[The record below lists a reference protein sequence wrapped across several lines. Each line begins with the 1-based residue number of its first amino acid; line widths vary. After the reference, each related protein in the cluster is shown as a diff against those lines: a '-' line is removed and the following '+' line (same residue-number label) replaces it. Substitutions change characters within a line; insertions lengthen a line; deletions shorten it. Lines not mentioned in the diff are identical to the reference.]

1 VGKRKITHYFGDKSV
16 RLSLWIKFSNVINKE
31 KIRGEVSMVTYAQG
45 SDTVIFILHEIY
57 GVNKHII
64 RVCEKCAEYGIDV
77 IAPNLLKGHEP
88 FGYEQEI
95 MAYNYFMS
103 NVGFA
108 NSVNQVKEVLR
119 QARRK
124 YKKVYLLGYSVGAT
138 ITWLCTETGLCD
150 LGIGFYGSRIR
161 DYLAVEPKCPV
172 LLFFPA
178 EEKTF
183 DVNSLILQLRDL
195 DQIQVE
201 KLCGQ
206 HGFADQFSQNYH
218 QKASMQACKEIMKFV
233 KRYK

>member
-1 VGKRKITHYFGDKSV
+1 MLLTRK
-16 RLSLWIKFSNVINKE
+16 E
-31 KIRGEVSMVTYAQG
+31 IRGEVSMFTCVQG
-45 SDTVIFILHEIY
+45 SDTVIVILHEIY
-57 GVNKHII
+57 GVNKHIL
-64 RVCEKCAEYGIDV
+64 RVCENCAEYGIDV
-77 IAPNLLKGHEP
+77 IAPNLLQGHEP
-88 FGYEQEI
+88 FGYDQEM

-108 NSVNQVKEVLR
+108 SSVNQVKEVL
-119 QARRK
+119 QCARTN

-183 DVNSLILQLRDL
+183 DVDNLILQLRNFE
-195 DQIQVE
+195 QIQVE

-206 HGFADQFSQNYH
+206 HGFADQFSRNYH
-218 QKASMQACKEIMKFV
+218 QKSSIHACKAIMEFV
-233 KRYK
+233 DKCK